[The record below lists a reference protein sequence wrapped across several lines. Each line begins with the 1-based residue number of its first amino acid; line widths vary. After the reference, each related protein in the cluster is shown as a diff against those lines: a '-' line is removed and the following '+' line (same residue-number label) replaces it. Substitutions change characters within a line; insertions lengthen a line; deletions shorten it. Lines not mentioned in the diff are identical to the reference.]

1 MSKTIS
7 DYKNLIKFLDFVT
20 KKSKIIAH
28 TAVLLYYNL
37 KAKVKEEKVMT
48 LSEIYTS
55 RKTNLIE
62 RLSRAKSLY
71 ETGSVISEMF
81 ETIQYQYLSRGD
93 KADVADKLDRL
104 VALEKANF
112 PMLESVNKS
121 KLWENSEDVKNVKKK
136 SPLPGLIALLVGVL
150 MVLLTV
156 YYYMFLHN
164 IKFDDMQSYIL
175 VMATGCFVIL
185 LSGFMLFHTKK
196 IKSKTVVEISADA
209 GDLADKLEAIFKE
222 IDDILRAE
230 QQSAEKQKQAL
241 SMAVNPQEVQ
251 LLSYLMEAKYS
262 GQGDFA
268 LEQLDEVELY
278 LAKMDILVIKY
289 SKGNEKYFEFLEG
302 DEEKT
307 IRPALIRGGEILAM
321 GLAQVKPH
329 SFDEDK

>member
-1 MSKTIS
+1 MSKTILN
-7 DYKNLIKFLDFVT
+7 YKNLTKFLDFVT
-20 KKSKIIAH
+20 KRLKIVAH

-48 LSEIYTS
+48 LSEIYKS

-156 YYYMFLHN
+156 CYYMFLHN
-164 IKFDDMQSYIL
+164 IKFNDMQSYIL
-175 VMATGCFVIL
+175 VMFAGCFVIL
-185 LSGFMLFHTKK
+185 LSGFMLFHTK
-196 IKSKTVVEISADA
+196 
-209 GDLADKLEAIFKE
+209 
-222 IDDILRAE
+222 R
-230 QQSAEKQKQAL
+230 
-241 SMAVNPQEVQ
+241 
-251 LLSYLMEAKYS
+251 
-262 GQGDFA
+262 
-268 LEQLDEVELY
+268 
-278 LAKMDILVIKY
+278 
-289 SKGNEKYFEFLEG
+289 
-302 DEEKT
+302 
-307 IRPALIRGGEILAM
+307 
-321 GLAQVKPH
+321 
-329 SFDEDK
+329 